1 MKKKFDKLN
10 KMIFVAG
17 MIAIIVLV
25 LIAVNSTSDVIDGI
39 WGTISGLCLLVIF
52 LFVIFAGISNVL
64 AIIEGLKKDKR
75 AFLKKILYNFTWI
88 SIAYIVVYVMDYF
101 DESAV
106 REKFEL
112 GRIALRIL
120 VTSLAII
127 GGEYMLADHSKEE
140 KEELQF

>member
-10 KMIFVAG
+10 KMMFVAG

-25 LIAVNSTSDVIDGI
+25 LIAVNSTNDVIDGI

-52 LFVIFAGISNVL
+52 LFVIFAGISTVL
-64 AIIEGLKKDKR
+64 AIIEGLKKEKR

-101 DESAV
+101 DESV
-106 REKFEL
+106 VHEKLEL

-140 KEELQF
+140 KEELHF